1 MQEDEEMGI
10 SDLLGAMMQSGM
22 APSSNQRLQN
32 ALGGGSGG
40 LLESLGGLLGGQR
53 SGGLGDVLS
62 GALGGGGGG
71 LGGMLGEVLN
81 QAGQAVGGKQNLALG
96 GLGALV
102 GSLLGG
108 GGKSLGGAIGGGVM
122 ALLGAMA
129 FKALQGSGQS
139 TGRVPLGL
147 IEPQSEA
154 DREELE
160 NRSELVLKAMINAAK
175 ADGKIDEGE
184 AHRIVGKLQ
193 EAGADADGQRYV
205 LDLMRRPME
214 TETLIT
220 AAEGHPNLAAELYAA
235 SLMAIEVD
243 TSAEKAYLGKL
254 ASGLGLTSEVT
265 WRIEQ
270 MVGLQPV

>member
-1 MQEDEEMGI
+1 MNI
-10 SDLLGAMMQSGM
+10 SDLLGAMTQSGM

-40 LLESLGGLLGGQR
+40 LLESLGGLLGGQQ
-53 SGGLGDVLS
+53 SGGGGFGDLLSSALG
-62 GALGGGGGG
+62 GGGGGGGG
-71 LGGMLGEVLN
+71 LGGMLGQVLN
-81 QAGQAVGGKQNLALG
+81 QAGQAAGGKQNLALG

-108 GGKSLGGAIGGGVM
+108 GGKSLGGALGGGLM

-147 IEPQSEA
+147 AEPQTEA
-154 DREELE
+154 EREELE

-175 ADGKIDEGE
+175 ADGEIDEGE
-184 AHRIVGKLQ
+184 AHRIVGKLE
-193 EAGADADGQRYV
+193 EAGADAEGQRYV
-205 LDLMRRPME
+205 LDLMRQPME
-214 TETLIT
+214 TQALIR

-243 TSAEKAYLGKL
+243 TPAEQAYLGKL
-254 ASGLGLTSEVT
+254 ASGLGLTPEVT
-265 WRIEQ
+265 RRIQE

>member
-1 MQEDEEMGI
+1 MNIG
-10 SDLLGAMMQSGM
+10 DLLGAMMQSGM
-22 APSSNQRLQN
+22 APSSNQRLEN

-53 SGGLGDVLS
+53 SGGGMGDVLS
-62 GALGGGGGG
+62 GMLGGGGGGGGG

-81 QAGQAVGGKQNLALG
+81 QAGQAAGGKQNLALG

-108 GGKSLGGAIGGGVM
+108 GGKSLGGALGGGLM

-139 TGRVPLGL
+139 AGRVPLGL
-147 IEPQSEA
+147 VEPQSEA
-154 DREELE
+154 EREELE

-175 ADGKIDEGE
+175 ADGEIDEGE

-193 EAGADADGQRYV
+193 EAGADAEGQRYV

-214 TETLIT
+214 TQALIK
-220 AAEGHPNLAAELYAA
+220 AAGGHPNLAAELYAA

-254 ASGLGLTSEVT
+254 AFGLGLTPEVT
-265 WRIEQ
+265 GRIEQ
-270 MVGLQPV
+270 MVGLQPA

>member
-1 MQEDEEMGI
+1 MNI
-10 SDLLGAMMQSGM
+10 SDLLGTMMQSGM

-32 ALGGGSGG
+32 AFGGGSGG

-53 SGGLGDVLS
+53 TSGGGLGDILS
-62 GALGGGGGG
+62 SALGSGGGG

-81 QAGQAVGGKQNLALG
+81 QAGQAAGGKQNLALG
-96 GLGALV
+96 GLGALA
-102 GSLLGG
+102 GALLGG
-108 GGKSLGGAIGGGVM
+108 GGKSLGGALGGGVM

-139 TGRVPLGL
+139 AGRVPLGL
-147 IEPQSEA
+147 IEPQTEA

-193 EAGADADGQRYV
+193 EAGADADDQRYV
-205 LDLMRRPME
+205 LELMRRPME

-220 AAEGHPNLAAELYAA
+220 AAEGHPNLAAEIYAA

-243 TSAEKAYLGKL
+243 TSAEQAYLGKL
-254 ASGLGLTSEVT
+254 ASGLGLTAEVT
-265 WRIEQ
+265 RRIQQ

>member
-1 MQEDEEMGI
+1 MNIG
-10 SDLLGAMMQSGM
+10 DLLGAVMQSGM

-53 SGGLGDVLS
+53 SGGGMGDVLS
-62 GALGGGGGG
+62 GMLGGGGGGGG

-81 QAGQAVGGKQNLALG
+81 QAGQAAGGKQNLALG

-108 GGKSLGGAIGGGVM
+108 GGKSLGGALGGGLM

-147 IEPQSEA
+147 VEPQTEA
-154 DREELE
+154 EREELK

-175 ADGKIDEGE
+175 ADGEIDEGE

-193 EAGADADGQRYV
+193 EAGADAEGQRYV

-214 TETLIT
+214 TQALIK
-220 AAEGHPNLAAELYAA
+220 AAGGHPNLAAELYAA

-243 TSAEKAYLGKL
+243 TPAEQAYLGKL
-254 ASGLGLTSEVT
+254 AAGLGLTPEVT
-265 WRIEQ
+265 RRIQE

>member
-1 MQEDEEMGI
+1 MSI

-53 SGGLGDVLS
+53 SGGGLGDALS
-62 GALGGGGGG
+62 GVLGGSGGG
-71 LGGMLGEVLN
+71 LGGMLGDVLN
-81 QAGQAVGGKQNLALG
+81 QAGQAAGGKQNLALG

-108 GGKSLGGAIGGGVM
+108 GGKSLGGALGGGLM

-147 IEPQSEA
+147 LEPQTEA
-154 DREELE
+154 DQQELE
-160 NRSELVLKAMINAAK
+160 NRTELVLKAMINAAK
-175 ADGKIDEGE
+175 ADGRIDEGE
-184 AHRIVGKLQ
+184 AHRIVGKMQ
-193 EAGADADGQRYV
+193 ESGADADDQRYV
-205 LDLMRRPME
+205 LEMMRRPME

-220 AAEGHPNLAAELYAA
+220 AAEGHPNLAAEIYAA

-243 TSAEKAYLGKL
+243 TPAEQTYLRKL
-254 ASGLGLTSEVT
+254 GSGLGLSPEVT
-265 WRIEQ
+265 QRIQQ

>member
-1 MQEDEEMGI
+1 MGI

-32 ALGGGSGG
+32 AFGGGGGG
-40 LLESLGGLLGGQR
+40 LLESLGGLLGGQQG
-53 SGGLGDVLS
+53 GGLGNVLS
-62 GALGGGGGG
+62 SALGGGGGGG
-71 LGGMLGEVLN
+71 LGGMLGNVLS
-81 QAGQAVGGKQNLALG
+81 QAGQAAGGKQNLALG
-96 GLGALV
+96 GLGALA
-102 GSLLGG
+102 GALLGG
-108 GGKSLGGAIGGGVM
+108 GGKSLGGALGGGVM

-129 FKALQGSGQS
+129 FKSLQGSGQS

-147 IEPQSEA
+147 LEPQTEA
-154 DREELE
+154 DQQELE
-160 NRSELVLKAMINAAK
+160 NRSELVLNAMINAAK
-175 ADGKIDEGE
+175 ADVKIDEGE

-193 EAGADADGQRYV
+193 ESGADAEDQRYV
-205 LDLMRRPME
+205 LELMRRPME

-243 TSAEKAYLGKL
+243 TSAEKAYLAKL
-254 ASGLGLTSEVT
+254 ASGLGLTSEVI

-270 MVGLQPV
+270 MVGLRPA

>member
-1 MQEDEEMGI
+1 
-10 SDLLGAMMQSGM
+10 
-22 APSSNQRLQN
+22 
-32 ALGGGSGG
+32 
-40 LLESLGGLLGGQR
+40 
-53 SGGLGDVLS
+53 
-62 GALGGGGGG
+62 
-71 LGGMLGEVLN
+71 
-81 QAGQAVGGKQNLALG
+81 LALG
-96 GLGALV
+96 GLGALA
-102 GSLLGG
+102 GALLGG
-108 GGKSLGGAIGGGVM
+108 GGKSLGGALGGGVM

-147 IEPQSEA
+147 IEPQTEA
-154 DREELE
+154 DRKELE

>member
-1 MQEDEEMGI
+1 MNI
-10 SDLLGAMMQSGM
+10 NDLLGAMMQSGM

-53 SGGLGDVLS
+53 SSGGLGDVLS
-62 GALGGGGGG
+62 GMLGGGGGGG
-71 LGGMLGEVLN
+71 LGGMLGDVLN
-81 QAGQAVGGKQNLALG
+81 QAGQAAGGKQNLALG

-108 GGKSLGGAIGGGVM
+108 GGKSLGGALGGGVM

-139 TGRVPLGL
+139 AGRVPLGL
-147 IEPQSEA
+147 MEPQTEEE
-154 DREELE
+154 REELE

-175 ADGKIDEGE
+175 ADGKIDEDE
-184 AHRIVGKLQ
+184 AHRIVGKMQ

-205 LDLMRRPME
+205 IELMRRPME
-214 TETLIT
+214 TQTLIA

-254 ASGLGLTSEVT
+254 ASGLGLTPEVT
-265 WRIEQ
+265 RRIEE
-270 MVGLQPV
+270 MVGLQPR

>member
-1 MQEDEEMGI
+1 MNI
-10 SDLLGAMMQSGM
+10 SDLLGTMMQSGM

-32 ALGGGSGG
+32 AFGGGSGG

-53 SGGLGDVLS
+53 SSGGLGDVLS
-62 GALGGGGGG
+62 SALGGGGGG

-81 QAGQAVGGKQNLALG
+81 QAGQAAGGKQNLALG
-96 GLGALV
+96 GLGALA
-102 GSLLGG
+102 GALLGG
-108 GGKSLGGAIGGGVM
+108 GGKSLGGALGGGVM

-139 TGRVPLGL
+139 AGRVPLGL
-147 IEPQSEA
+147 IEPQTEA

-193 EAGADADGQRYV
+193 EAGADADSQRYV
-205 LDLMRRPME
+205 LELMRRPME

-243 TSAEKAYLGKL
+243 TSAEQAYLGKL
-254 ASGLGLTSEVT
+254 ASGLGLTPQVT
-265 WRIEQ
+265 RRIQQ